1 MDRELGRLLDLFRLN
16 RDELG
21 PDEMAKLRQTALEGL
36 IDRELLFQS
45 AQTMGV
51 FVEEDEVAK
60 KMETLRGRFPDEN
73 AFKAA
78 LEQVML
84 TPDGLKSEIRRS
96 LAIGALIRKEF
107 EEKTLVSEAESKQY
121 YTDHPEAF
129 RQPEQIRASH
139 ILVKVEEG
147 SDDAVKA
154 EAKKRAEALLA
165 RVKKGEDF
173 AAVAKEASEC
183 PSAAQGGDL
192 GFFSRGR
199 MVPAFEAS
207 AFTLEPGQTSGLVET
222 EFGYHILKLMEK
234 KPESVM
240 SFDEVRPK
248 LEAHMKEKKTE
259 TALADFLKDKRTKAR
274 IDILPEAQVGKAG

>member
-147 SDDAVKA
+147 SDDVVKA

-173 AAVAKEASEC
+173 AALAKEASEC